1 MQASEAGPESVAMSE
16 KETKDG
22 GTDEGRE
29 GARVEEGEPAAAEEV
44 HGSEGTPA
52 VDQTV
57 RY

>member
-1 MQASEAGPESVAMSE
+1 MSE
-16 KETKDG
+16 KEETKDG